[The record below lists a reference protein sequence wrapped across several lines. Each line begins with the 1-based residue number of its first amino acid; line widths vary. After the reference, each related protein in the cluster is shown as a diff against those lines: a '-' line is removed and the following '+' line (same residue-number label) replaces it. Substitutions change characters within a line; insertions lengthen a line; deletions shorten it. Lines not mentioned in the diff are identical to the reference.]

1 MLSNDSEGANLAFAP
16 VSAARHA
23 AVDAKAGEYE
33 IRPYLTSSERAGSGA
48 FCRSPR
54 RYPTTLEL
62 AGYSPCSSGPGGGAK
77 MVRAIVVTLLLASAA
92 QGAEP
97 VAKKE
102 TDIDAARFQLFQGTY
117 STFDL
122 RRSETYSSTSVFLLD
137 TRTGRVKR
145 YVNKIDTDGR
155 YIEEWVPTDRSQE
168 RR

>member
-1 MLSNDSEGANLAFAP
+1 MPGT
-16 VSAARHA
+16 
-23 AVDAKAGEYE
+23 DASFPCTPT
-33 IRPYLTSSERAGSGA
+33 RPGRGT
-48 FCRSPR
+48 
-54 RYPTTLEL
+54 L
-62 AGYSPCSSGPGGGAK
+62 AGVLRLPDPSRGSSLLFRLGRRSA
-77 MVRAIVVTLLLASAA
+77 MMRATLLFLLLLASAA
-92 QGAEP
+92 QAAEP
-97 VAKKE
+97 SAVKKE
-102 TDIDAARFQLFQGTY
+102 TELDAARYQLFQGTY

>member
-1 MLSNDSEGANLAFAP
+1 
-16 VSAARHA
+16 
-23 AVDAKAGEYE
+23 
-33 IRPYLTSSERAGSGA
+33 
-48 FCRSPR
+48 
-54 RYPTTLEL
+54 
-62 AGYSPCSSGPGGGAK
+62 